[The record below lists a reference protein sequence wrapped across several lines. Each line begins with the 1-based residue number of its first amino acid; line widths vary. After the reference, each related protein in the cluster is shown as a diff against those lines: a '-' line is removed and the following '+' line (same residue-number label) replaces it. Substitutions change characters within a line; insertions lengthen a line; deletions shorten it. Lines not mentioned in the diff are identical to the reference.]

1 MKENPRIAAAIG
13 LRVRQ
18 LNLPN
23 LHLPGESNNHT
34 GTLQRSIGAATFGRN
49 GLSGL
54 LSNPTD
60 RPL

>member
-34 GTLQRSIGAATFGRN
+34 GYCSAA
-49 GLSGL
+49 LEPL
-54 LSNPTD
+54 LSAEMD
-60 RPL
+60 YRPRLVSY